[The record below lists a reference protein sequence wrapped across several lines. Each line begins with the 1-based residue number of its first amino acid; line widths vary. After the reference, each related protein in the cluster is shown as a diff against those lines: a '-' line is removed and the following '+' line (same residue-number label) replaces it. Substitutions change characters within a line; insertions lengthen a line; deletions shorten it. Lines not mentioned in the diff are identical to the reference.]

1 MIGRKKL
8 ACVFYDAEGKCNFFL
23 IYFTQSAG
31 LESVL
36 SIENQNYYKKGKKE
50 TKNTLFKS
58 NLIPNLL

>member
-8 ACVFYDAEGKCNFFL
+8 AYVFYDAEGKRNFFL

>member
-8 ACVFYDAEGKCNFFL
+8 AYVFYDAEGKCNFFL

-36 SIENQNYYKKGKKE
+36 SIGNQNDYKKGKKE